1 MLLYAYHNWYFL
13 FLKLDSFFRPAARVS
28 EEINFA
34 EEEGGHDD
42 IKKSIND
49 VDEVKITF
57 ENTAPESLQFRH
69 LEKKSQELVSS
80 QVIQDLPETGVRMTF
95 DNLSPPRQTAS
106 SLNAGV
112 KITFENSPPRL
123 KESRCMDFPAGLKVT
138 FDNPPISPEARDS
151 RCKPSSLHNEDAG
164 VKVTFENPPICQE
177 ARSSILNR
185 GSIHD
190 ADAGVKITFENPPQ
204 PSYPQYQK
212 SSTIADVKITF
223 ENPTETSSA
232 AHEAESS
239 CDIID
244 KNTDEPGPNNHL
256 KKIKKESMHYG
267 EVNMKAIAD
276 LLRIKLAT

>member
-1 MLLYAYHNWYFL
+1 M
-13 FLKLDSFFRPAARVS
+13 
-28 EEINFA
+28 
-34 EEEGGHDD
+34 
-42 IKKSIND
+42 
-49 VDEVKITF
+49 KITF

-95 DNLSPPRQTAS
+95 DNLSPPRQTVS
-106 SLNAGV
+106 SLDAGV

-123 KESRCMDFPAGLKVT
+123 KESRCRDFPAG
-138 FDNPPISPEARDS
+138 PEARDS

-256 KKIKKESMHYG
+256 KKIKKESLHYG